1 MASTNLEMSIK
12 TLREYINRMMDKC
25 ERAVELS
32 VNSMINKDMDLAKR
46 VIDDDDDIDI
56 LREYIR
62 DRSIE
67 LMALKQPMARDL
79 REIYA
84 LADISAEL
92 ERIGDYAENIASE
105 VVSIAGEDYIKELID
120 IPKMAQYCL
129 DMIEGIKS
137 AFLNQD
143 ADLSYKVA
151 LMDKEIDILYYK
163 VREDCLKVMHEN
175 PEQNINQGVKLLFV
189 ARYLE
194 RIGDHITNQDS
205 LNAYKSD
212 TTISADYFVAKYKL
226 ERIRYYNDIRSS
238 ILQFN
243 IVYTNCILLTNKYI
257 CN

>member
-12 TLREYINRMMDKC
+12 TLREYINRIMDTC
-25 ERAVELS
+25 ERSVESS
-32 VNSMINKDMDLAKR
+32 VNSMINKDMNLAKR

-67 LMALKQPMARDL
+67 LMALKQPMAKDL

-84 LADISAEL
+84 LSDISAEL

-105 VVSIAGEDYIKELID
+105 VVSIGGEDYIKQLID
-120 IPKMAQYCL
+120 IPKMTNYCL
-129 DMIEGIKS
+129 EMFKNLKS
-137 AFLNQD
+137 AFINQD
-143 ADLSYKVA
+143 ADLAYKTA
-151 LMDKEIDILYYK
+151 LIDNEIDILYYK

-194 RIGDHITNQDS
+194 RIGDHITNVCEKIIYAR
-205 LNAYKSD
+205 NGKM
-212 TTISADYFVAKYKL
+212 I
-226 ERIRYYNDIRSS
+226 EIG
-238 ILQFN
+238 
-243 IVYTNCILLTNKYI
+243 
-257 CN
+257 